1 MIRGFL
7 LLSLLFAI
15 ALVAVF
21 GFRGQTSTGSPLEIF
36 PDMVRQMKV
45 RAQAPLGLFADGRGP
60 RTPVTGTVPIG
71 YEMPKSASN
80 AATSNTVAATDA
92 YSRISFSAG
101 TDYANTGKMGDHWG
115 TGIPLQVTPELME
128 RGRQR
133 FNITCAMCHGAT
145 AAGNG
150 ITKQYGLATV
160 VTLQD
165 DRIRKMA
172 DGEVFNTI
180 TNGKNTMMAYGPTLM
195 VADRWAIIAYL
206 RALQRSQGATIADV
220 PPEHRADLDKP
231 AENKPPESKQGENKP
246 PENKPGAAQPS
257 AKPEAP
263 KK

>member
-1 MIRGFL
+1 MLRGFFLISL
-7 LLSLLFAI
+7 LLTI
-15 ALVAVF
+15 AGVAVL
-21 GFRGQTSTGSPLEIF
+21 GFRGQKGTNEPWEIF

-45 RAQAPLGLFADGRGP
+45 RAQAPLDFFADGRGP
-60 RTPVTGTVPIG
+60 REPINGTVPIG
-71 YEMPKSASN
+71 YEMPNPHAP
-80 AATSNTVAATDA
+80 AET
-92 YSRISFSAG
+92 ISHFGFSVG
-101 TDYANTGKMGDHWG
+101 TDYLNTGKMGNNWG
-115 TGIPLQVTPELME
+115 TGIPVPVTPQLLE

-145 AAGNG
+145 ATGNG
-150 ITKQYGLATV
+150 ITKSYGLATV

-172 DGEVFNTI
+172 DGEIFNTI
-180 TNGKNTMMAYGPTLM
+180 TNGKNTMMAYGPTIM

-206 RALQRSQGATIADV
+206 RALQRSQNTVIADV

-231 AENKPPESKQGENKP
+231 AENKPAENKP
-246 PENKPGAAQPS
+246 TAGKPA